1 MASTPYPS
9 HLNAACSPQ
18 LREEVAF
25 FQQWG
30 YLVVDDALTSEQV
43 DALRTALDATF
54 AQSDEQFIHQLL
66 ECDEAFAFLLDNSP
80 VFSRMKAI
88 LGECVQLHYAGTR
101 HAGRKD
107 QTAPR
112 CALARRA

>member
-1 MASTPYPS
+1 MRERSTRRLVHSQRRPYLEKCIGPLTELTYGLYTLPA
-9 HLNAACSPQ
+9 HLNGASSPQ

-54 AQSDEQFIHQLL
+54 AQSNEQFIHQLL
-66 ECDEAFAFLLDNSP
+66 ECDEAFAFLARTTRP
-80 VFSRMKAI
+80 YSRA
-88 LGECVQLHYAGTR
+88 
-101 HAGRKD
+101 
-107 QTAPR
+107 
-112 CALARRA
+112 